1 MGTIYYRQFT
11 PYLELFEPRSA
22 YVSELRLQHA
32 WKQFLWK
39 KELKDDK
46 GRSLRV
52 LSAGRH
58 NHSDGPDFLDA
69 SLMINGKLCTGDI
82 EIHFRASDWYAH
94 KHHLDHRYNN
104 CILHVVFQEPES
116 SARARTEYGAELPVC
131 YIPLDNIYEQEP
143 PGTCRIF
150 KADPEKYFQ
159 ILKKKGWDR
168 VKKKIKYF
176 YTNRSRFPLDVMLY
190 WGLFKA
196 SGYRYNEENMIK
208 LFLHFPWAA
217 YCDDLLDKNDIRPML
232 EDLAGFS
239 VFSEETQE
247 ADKIRWTYSRTRPPH
262 FPERRIAWL
271 GELMKRFYHS
281 SLSEILYDN
290 CKAKEDIRSVSEI
303 LFDPHLPN
311 VPGVGMRQEILLN
324 AVMPLFESMRM
335 EEKENEPM
343 RSLIKE
349 YIEKAR
355 IPHVY
360 GVVERFHDKHG
371 IAPNV
376 PQQRS
381 WLLSQG
387 VLAIHD
393 RYCSQGT
400 QLSCPICLLD
410 SSQEGEPLG

>member
-32 WKQFLWK
+32 WKQFLWE
-39 KELKDDK
+39 KELEDDS
-46 GRSLRV
+46 GRSINI
-52 LSAGRH
+52 LSVGRH

-69 SLMINGKLCTGDI
+69 SLMINGKLCTGDV

-94 KHHLDHRYNN
+94 KHHLDSKYNN
-104 CILHVVFQEPES
+104 CVLHIVFQKFKS
-116 SARARTEYGAELPVC
+116 SAIARTESGAELPVC
-131 YIPLDNIYEQEP
+131 YIPLDDIYEHEA
-143 PGTCRIF
+143 PGSCRIF
-150 KADPEKYFQ
+150 KADPEQYFA
-159 ILKKKGWDR
+159 ILKKQGWDR

-208 LFLHFPWAA
+208 LFLRFPWAA
-217 YCDDLLDKNDIRPML
+217 YCDDLLDKNDICPML
-232 EDLAGFS
+232 EDLAGLTQFS
-239 VFSEETQE
+239 HQE
-247 ADKIRWTYSRTRPPH
+247 DRIRWTYSRTRPPH

-271 GELMKRFYHS
+271 SELMTHFYHS

-290 CKAKEDIRSVSEI
+290 CKAKEDIRFVNEI

-311 VPGVGMRQEILLN
+311 VPGIGIQQEMLLN
-324 AVMPLFESMRM
+324 TVLPLFESMRM
-335 EEKENEPM
+335 EEKENEVM
-343 RSLIKE
+343 QSLIKD
-349 YIEKAR
+349 YIEKAK
-355 IPHVY
+355 IPQAY
-360 GVVERFHDKHG
+360 GVVKRFHDKHG
-371 IAPNV
+371 IPPNASE
-376 PQQRS
+376 QKS

-387 VLAIHD
+387 ILSIHD

-400 QLSCPICLLD
+400 QLSCPVCLLD
-410 SSQEGEPLG
+410 SSQKGEDLG